1 MGAFILGRRI
11 IFVRDL
17 AAAAGLTAFS
27 IMIAPFAYHVDEKTW
42 NYYATKA
49 ASGPALKLMPAA

>member
-17 AAAAGLTAFS
+17 AAAAGLIAFS
-27 IMIAPFAYHVDEKTW
+27 IVIAPFAYYVDEK
-42 NYYATKA
+42 ASPA
-49 ASGPALKLMPAA
+49 APALKLLLAA